1 MKEKREDI
9 QIKWSFISAP
19 EMAITI
25 QPKAPGEV
33 SPCFCDSCLVD
44 VQTWHVMT
52 TCSGRRGL

>member
-33 SPCFCDSCLVD
+33 SP
-44 VQTWHVMT
+44 
-52 TCSGRRGL
+52 

>member
-19 EMAITI
+19 EMAVGT

-33 SPCFCDSCLVD
+33 SPCASQVPPPCG
-44 VQTWHVMT
+44 VQTWA
-52 TCSGRRGL
+52 RREPLLW